1 MVRTVRVRL
10 ELDRDSFKQGLRDSA
25 ASMRTF
31 DGDVKT
37 LGKDAERTGVELKD
51 TGAKAKQLG
60 DDVKRSSRDVDGLG
74 ASVKRTGDESAKT
87 KEKVTGLGTETGK
100 TRVQMVN
107 LTSEIDKTK
116 AALKAL
122 GDEFARGGEVD
133 VNRIRSLSTELSR
146 LQRARDQLNKRDVG
160 SKGIL
165 GGLLGSS
172 VNNSDITAL
181 MAKQG
186 AAGGSAFGDGFL
198 AALKPFALPA
208 ALVIGP
214 PLVAALGA
222 VVSGAALGTVG
233 LGAIAAGI
241 AAQFNDPKVRGSVTD
256 LGNYVLAQF
265 RGLTAGFVDRFSSGI
280 AALKREMSPLWSDLQ
295 AGFRSLDP
303 YVANLL
309 ARLGEGLAQ
318 LGPGLGRALQA
329 AGPVLGA
336 ISKNIPTLL
345 NGINIFF
352 DEISKGGKG
361 AAEAIDMIMK
371 TISALIVVT
380 GTALRGLS
388 NAFDFMVQGMDKVTG
403 ILAKIPGIGEP
414 WKLLHGYVHGVA
426 TSFDET
432 KLSAD
437 GATGPL
443 NNVRDSLAGIGLG
456 ATLTANEFGTL
467 SSKISATATTSDALA
482 GAMSDKLLGSMMS
495 LDQATLGFAQS
506 QNQLI
511 DATNRN
517 GTELDIATDKGQ
529 ANRQAILGV
538 VAANIRNYDALIQA
552 GAGADF
558 AAAQYDDNTRSLEE
572 QLRQAGFTQ
581 GAIDDLIGKYRG
593 VPATVDTD
601 IKTYG
606 LQEAINSLDDAIRL
620 ANNLDGRV
628 SVITIEERHR
638 TTYTNDIPPSQFF
651 KGIAHGGV
659 VSYAQGGVHD
669 YKMSLRPDYTAR
681 SGLLKPSNPGT
692 ILAGEPSTG
701 GEVFG
706 PRLGV
711 SHERGLQLAG
721 VLAGWHGG
729 MVVKAGPMGGGGGGT
744 QTVVHEH
751 HVTVAY
757 PDGRKIGELL
767 INDAE
772 HGGTAVTTWVRKVAN
787 R

>member
-1 MVRTVRVRL
+1 VVRTVRVRL

-31 DGDVKT
+31 DGEVKT

-60 DDVKRSSRDVDGLG
+60 DDVKRSSREVTNLGRDLETARGKLRDLGDEYKRSGNVELQHYKSLTGEVRKLERARRDLDKLGGQDQGQGLLGGVLGQGLSSVSGLAPTGIVQWLVGAAVLAAPAMGAAISAGVLLGVGGGTLAGGIIAAAKDPAVKGAFTSLGTEVAGDLGRASQVFVRPLVDSADIFRAAWADVGPQISHDFDMVAPAITHLSAGVAGFAHNVMPGFNASVAASVPLLNQLGDDTLPRMGSAIGQFFQAISQGGPGAQAFFRDLTTGADLSVKQLGGVTLALTKMYDVMRSGGQGDNIFEKMSHSATSAVLGGTFNAWTTGLEKLDGG
-74 ASVKRTGDESAKT
+74 AKKAGDSVKRLKEAADASTADAIGRIGFQAGFTGDE
-87 KEKVTGLGTETGK
+87 
-100 TRVQMVN
+100 
-107 LTSEIDKTK
+107 
-116 AALKAL
+116 
-122 GDEFARGGEVD
+122 
-133 VNRIRSLSTELSR
+133 LS
-146 LQRARDQLNKRDVG
+146 
-160 SKGIL
+160 
-165 GGLLGSS
+165 
-172 VNNSDITAL
+172 
-181 MAKQG
+181 
-186 AAGGSAFGDGFL
+186 
-198 AALKPFALPA
+198 
-208 ALVIGP
+208 
-214 PLVAALGA
+214 
-222 VVSGAALGTVG
+222 
-233 LGAIAAGI
+233 
-241 AAQFNDPKVRGSVTD
+241 
-256 LGNYVLAQF
+256 
-265 RGLTAGFVDRFSSGI
+265 
-280 AALKREMSPLWSDLQ
+280 
-295 AGFRSLDP
+295 
-303 YVANLL
+303 
-309 ARLGEGLAQ
+309 
-318 LGPGLGRALQA
+318 
-329 AGPVLGA
+329 
-336 ISKNIPTLL
+336 
-345 NGINIFF
+345 
-352 DEISKGGKG
+352 
-361 AAEAIDMIMK
+361 
-371 TISALIVVT
+371 
-380 GTALRGLS
+380 
-388 NAFDFMVQGMDKVTG
+388 
-403 ILAKIPGIGEP
+403 
-414 WKLLHGYVHGVA
+414 
-426 TSFDET
+426 
-432 KLSAD
+432 KLS
-437 GATGPL
+437 G
-443 NNVRDSLAGIGLG
+443 
-456 ATLTANEFGTL
+456 
-467 SSKISATATTSDALA
+467 KISATALSTDSLA
-482 GAMSDKLLGSMMS
+482 GKMSDKLLGSMMS

-511 DATNRN
+511 DATSRN

-572 QLRQAGFTQ
+572 QLRQAHFTQ

-638 TTYTNDIPPSQFF
+638 ITYSADTPPSQFF
-651 KGIAHGGV
+651 KGLAHGGV

-729 MVVKAGPMGGGGGGT
+729 MVVRAGPMGTGGGT
-744 QTVVHEH
+744 ASVTNVN
-751 HVTVAY
+751 VTVNAGMGA
-757 PDGRKIGELL
+757 DGMAVGRQI
-767 INDAE
+767 AE
-772 HGGTAVTTWVRKVAN
+772 VLRPYIRSSGGGNVQVALGK
-787 R
+787 RGA